1 MIRLR
6 LFLFLSIFIILAF
19 PIFEAQ
25 EAEIEQKNIDELK
38 KEIEKILKEY
48 TIPGATVALVSKDD
62 ILWVGGVGKSDVAAG
77 KNVEV
82 ANIFRWGSISKSFV
96 SVAMLM
102 LAEQGLINLD
112 DKIID
117 LAPEIK
123 FQNRWELTHSIRI
136 AHCLEH
142 TTGFDD
148 LHYKELAVNAPKIS
162 LSDGLAIN
170 PNSRYSRW
178 KPGTYMSYC
187 NVGPAI
193 AAYILEKKTGKSF
206 EEFVQENIFAPL
218 GMKTASFYYPIE
230 KHLMSKGYEDDGT
243 TEAMYDHIFARCAGS
258 LNASS
263 KEMAYF
269 IQMLLNRGTFKDKKL
284 LEPESVTRMKTPT
297 TTLAAQ
303 TGFPYGYGLGNYT
316 SMKNGIIY
324 NGHEGGITGFVAS
337 FGYNSE
343 LNLGFAVSINKV
355 SGRGLE
361 KIKEAI
367 IAYLTAGIEKPK
379 PPAANVSTDD
389 LLPIT
394 GYYQQITPATQLLHA
409 LLLRFVDIRRL
420 TLENGKLYSENFIS
434 RIKRE
439 LLPLS
444 KNSFRR
450 KDRYENH
457 LFFIKENDDFIIS
470 CDNFRGNYKKVSTF
484 WVLFQTGVAIFS
496 LLLMISSILFA
507 LIWILRKLF
516 GRMKEVKFLRARAFP
531 LLAVLF
537 FFATYLPL
545 FISNL
550 MMDMD
555 KEMMMK
561 LGAFTIQSFALFIFS
576 LCFAIFSLLGLI
588 FSLQSFWVKMNK
600 AARIHSLLVSV
611 ANVIVVIYL
620 WYNGV
625 IGIQTWSY

>member
-6 LFLFLSIFIILAF
+6 IFLFLSIFIILAF
-19 PIFEAQ
+19 PILEAQ
-25 EAEIEQKNIDELK
+25 EAEMEQKNIGELK
-38 KEIEKILKEY
+38 KEIEKILKEH
-48 TIPGATVALVSKDD
+48 TIPGATIALVSKDD
-62 ILWVGGVGKSDVAAG
+62 ILWVGGVGKSDIANG
-77 KNVEV
+77 KDVE
-82 ANIFRWGSISKSFV
+82 ADSIFRWGSISKSFV
-96 SVAMLM
+96 SIAMLM
-102 LAEQGLINLD
+102 LEEREIISLD
-112 DKIID
+112 DKIKD
-117 LAPEIK
+117 LAPEIE
-123 FQNRWELTHSIRI
+123 FQNRWELTHPIKI
-136 AHCLEH
+136 VHCLEH

-148 LHYKELAVNAPKIS
+148 LHYKELAVNEPKIT
-162 LSDGLAIN
+162 LSDGLVIN

-178 KPGTYMSYC
+178 RPGTYMSYC
-187 NVGPAI
+187 NVGPGI

-206 EEFVQENIFAPL
+206 EEFVQENIFDPL
-218 GMKTASFYYPIE
+218 GMKTASFFYPIK
-230 KHLMSKGYEDDGT
+230 KHLMSKGYKDDGT
-243 TEAMYDHIFARCAGS
+243 TEAIYDHIFIRCAGS

-269 IQMLLNRGTFKDKKL
+269 VQMLLNRGTFKGKKL
-284 LEPESVTRMKTPT
+284 LEPESVIRMETPT
-297 TTLAAQ
+297 STLAARA
-303 TGFPYGYGLGNYT
+303 GFPYGYGLGNYT
-316 SMKNGIIY
+316 SMKNGFVFH
-324 NGHEGGITGFVAS
+324 GHEGGITGFVAS

-343 LNLGFAVSINKV
+343 LNLGFAVSLNKV

-361 KIKEAI
+361 EIKEAI
-367 IAYLTAGIEKPK
+367 ITYLTIGIEKPE
-379 PPAANVSTDD
+379 PPATNVSTKD
-389 LLPIT
+389 LLSIT

-484 WVLFQTGVAIFS
+484 WVFFQTGVAIFS

-507 LIWILRKLF
+507 LIWIPRKLF
-516 GRMKEVKFLRARAFP
+516 GRMKEVKFLRARAFT

-561 LGAFTIQSFALFIFS
+561 LGAFTIQSFALFAFS

-588 FSLQSFWVKMNK
+588 FSLQSFRVKMNK

-620 WYNGV
+620 WYNAV